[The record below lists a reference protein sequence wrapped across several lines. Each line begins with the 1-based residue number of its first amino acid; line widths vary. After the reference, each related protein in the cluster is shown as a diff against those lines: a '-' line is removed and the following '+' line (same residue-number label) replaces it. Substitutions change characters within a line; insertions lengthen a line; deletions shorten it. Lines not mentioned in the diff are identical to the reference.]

1 MLPLTDPASLQGRV
15 DAQWPDAA
23 QIRKLAELL
32 VRWPSVGGTA
42 GEAEFAPR
50 LHGFLRD
57 WPYFRANPDDLVLLD
72 SHGSPMTRNL
82 VAIVRGQGSR
92 ALALAG
98 HYDTVAIDN
107 YHDLAPLACQPN
119 RLACALLDD
128 LSSRPL
134 TTQEARARDD
144 LASGDFLP
152 GRGMLD
158 MKSGLAAGLAVLE
171 RFASLPNRQGNLVML
186 ITPDEERESRGMRAL
201 RRDLPELMKARGL
214 RIAGAVNMDV
224 TSDQGDGQAGRAV
237 YHGSIGKLL
246 PFALVVGQSAHAA
259 YPFEGTSAA
268 LIGAEILRAVEGNSA
283 LADTQGGDIA
293 PPPICLEARDLR
305 GGYEVTTPER
315 VWLAFNWLYHSG
327 SAAERFAQFQALVA
341 GAAEQAQRAFAA
353 KAADFAAL
361 SDNRVAP
368 AEPAPLPVLTL
379 AELRARA
386 CADAATQAAFDDFE
400 QGLAQIDNPLE
411 LSRRLA
417 EWLVDAAQLTGPAV
431 VVGFAGL
438 HYPPASLDPARPRAA
453 ALLRAIARTEAALS
467 SDPQARLC
475 HRPYFQG
482 ISDISFLGQP
492 AQAGAEVIAQNTP
505 AARLVD
511 HPEPGAL
518 EFPVVNIGP
527 WGREFHQRLER
538 VYAPYAFHTLPRIL
552 ALLAD
557 EFLMQDTTPGG

>member
-1 MLPLTDPASLQGRV
+1 MTDAAHPPQPAPGWPDPAQVL
-15 DAQWPDAA
+15 
-23 QIRKLAELL
+23 KLAELL

-50 LHGFLRD
+50 LHAHLAQ
-57 WPYFRANPDDLVLLD
+57 WPCFRANPDDLVLLD

-82 VAIVRGQGSR
+82 VAIIRGTGSR

-107 YHDLAPLACQPN
+107 YHDLAPLACQPDK
-119 RLACALLDD
+119 LLKALLDD

-134 TTQEARARDD
+134 TAQEARARDD
-144 LASGDFLP
+144 LASGDFVP

-171 RFASLPNRQGNLVML
+171 RFASLPDRQGNLVML

-201 RRDLPELMKARGL
+201 RRDLPALMNARGL
-214 RIAGAVNMDV
+214 RIEGAINMDV

-246 PFALVVGQSAHAA
+246 PFALVIGQSAHAA
-259 YPFEGTSAA
+259 YPFEGSSAA
-268 LIGAEILRAVEGNSA
+268 LIGAEIVRAIEGNAA
-283 LADTQGGDIA
+283 LADTDGGDIA

-315 VWLAFNWLYHSG
+315 VWLSFNWLYQSG
-327 SAAERFAQFQALVA
+327 SAAERFAQFHDLVA

-361 SDNRVAP
+361 SGTTGTRAEAAAAP
-368 AEPAPLPVLTL
+368 ILTL

-386 CADAATQAAFDDFE
+386 CPDARARAAFAEFE

-411 LSRRLA
+411 LSRRLV

-438 HYPPASLDPARPRAA
+438 HYPPARLDPARRRDG
-453 ALLRAIARTEAALS
+453 ALLRAIARAQAALND
-467 SDPQARLC
+467 DPQARLL
-475 HRPYFQG
+475 HRPHFQG

-492 AQAGAEVIAQNTP
+492 AQAGAEVVAANTP

-511 HPEPGAL
+511 RPEPDAL
-518 EFPVVNIGP
+518 DFPVVNIGP
-527 WGREFHQRLER
+527 WGREFHQKLER
-538 VYAPYAFHTLPRIL
+538 VYAPYAFQTLPRIL
-552 ALLAD
+552 ALVAAH
-557 EFLMQDTTPGG
+557 FLGQDDTAPR